1 MLGTSLSVS
10 AAELITNGTFD
21 TGLASWT
28 ASGVVGRSST
38 STLPVQ
44 AAAISGDSAIFNY
57 GDLGGDATLLQTITT
72 VVGHSYKLQF
82 RHAYNAAD
90 HGQKLRVQIAG
101 SSIIRDETVLNDA
114 PYDAPKTVVFIF
126 VATSTLTT
134 ITFRDDLDFT
144 PGPCCGSGSD
154 ILLDDVSV
162 TDSSTATSAPI
173 DFNFSKQPDTFAIEI
188 EMK

>member
-1 MLGTSLSVS
+1 VLGTSLSVS

-21 TGLASWT
+21 TDLTGWT
-28 ASGVVGRSST
+28 AVGVVGQSST
-38 STLPVQ
+38 YSAQ
-44 AAAISGDSAIFNY
+44 IISGDSAIFNY
-57 GDLGGDATLLQTITT
+57 GDIGGNATLSQTITT

-90 HGQKLRVQIAG
+90 HSQKLRVQIAG
-101 SSIIRDETVLNDA
+101 SSIIRDEIVLNDA
-114 PYDAPKTVVFIF
+114 PYNAPETVVFIF
-126 VATSTLTT
+126 VATSTSTT
-134 ITFRDDLDFT
+134 ITFRDDLDFI
-144 PGPCCGSGSD
+144 PGAGSGSD

-162 TDSSTATSAPI
+162 TDNSTATSAPI